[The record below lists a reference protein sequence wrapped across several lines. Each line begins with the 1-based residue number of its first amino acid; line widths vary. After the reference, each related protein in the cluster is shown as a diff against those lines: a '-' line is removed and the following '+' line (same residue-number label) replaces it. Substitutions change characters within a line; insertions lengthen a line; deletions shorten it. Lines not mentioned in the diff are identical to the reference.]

1 MSMLKYHLTRAQD
14 RMKCYADKKRTER
27 SFVVGNWVY
36 VKLQPYRQLTLRGN
50 TFNKLSQKY
59 YGPFEVVK
67 QVGQVAYQLQLPHNS
82 RIHPVFH
89 VSQLKLHNGSPPVEM
104 SKIPTVNQ
112 DDLLIVEPAKILDR
126 RLTKKGNGA
135 TVSLLVPWQNCSADD
150 ATWEVIEDFQQR
162 FPDFNL
168 DS

>member
-1 MSMLKYHLTRAQD
+1 MPTKCNELHIVEFGPSTVTVTLVERSLLAREEAMNMLKYHLTRAHD

-27 SFVVGNWVY
+27 SFVV
-36 VKLQPYRQLTLRGN
+36 
-50 TFNKLSQKY
+50 
-59 YGPFEVVK
+59 VVK
-67 QVGQVAYQLQLPHNS
+67 QVGQVAYQLQLPHTS

-126 RLTKKGNGA
+126 RLTKKGDGA
-135 TVSLLVPWQNCSADD
+135 TISLLVQWQNGSADD